1 MLFRSYNLAAA
12 DAGDGLKPIFNERE
26 TPEGRVRRWGWADKD
41 GNVIRRG
48 GEDMTKRIINGMRR
62 EQYALIR
69 DGEM

>member
-1 MLFRSYNLAAA
+1 M
-12 DAGDGLKPIFNERE
+12 
-26 TPEGRVRRWGWADKD
+26 RRWGWVDKD